1 MCYVSILSSPGV
13 QRLKAVCQILRVNR
27 EIEELAQ
34 TYFNKAYQ
42 HESFIKVS
50 LQKKEVLGG
59 CCILVSCRLLN
70 WPITMGTISSLL
82 EADLALV
89 GAVYQEMVKV
99 LNIEAPVTN
108 VTDVME
114 AHCQE

>member
-1 MCYVSILSSPGV
+1 MCTLSTLSSPGV
-13 QRLKAVCQILRVNR
+13 QRLKAVCQILRVNK

-82 EADLALV
+82 EADVALV
-89 GAVYQEMVKV
+89 GGVYQEMVKV